1 MITATER
8 IINLLSM
15 IETTH
20 QPSEIIKSVVL
31 LRRQWLLAILFS
43 LSNVLTMAYPTI
55 YLVH

>member
-15 IETTH
+15 IETTN

-31 LRRQWLLAILFS
+31 LRR
-43 LSNVLTMAYPTI
+43 
-55 YLVH
+55 